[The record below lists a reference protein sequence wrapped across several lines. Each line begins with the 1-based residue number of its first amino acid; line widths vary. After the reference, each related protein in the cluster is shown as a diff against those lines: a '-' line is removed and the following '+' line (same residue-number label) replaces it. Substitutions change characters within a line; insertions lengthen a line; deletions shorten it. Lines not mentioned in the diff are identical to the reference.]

1 MKKIAINSLK
11 IDEDLV
17 NFINNEAIPGT
28 NIDSKKFWSSF
39 DDVIH
44 RLAPKNRELID
55 KREEIQQ
62 KIDGWHLSKKVS
74 SIDKNEYINFL
85 KSIGYIIDEKNDFE
99 INTSNVDKEISS
111 IIEKQYQRAIRILK
125 KNKKK
130 LIQLAEVL
138 LTKEVI
144 FKDNLEEI
152 FGKRPFD
159 KDLETK

>member
-1 MKKIAINSLK
+1 MCYLRRARAAEKVIFNKISTGALS
-11 IDEDLV
+11 DLEKV
-17 NFINNEAIPGT
+17 TKQARAMVTVYGLNDKVGNLT
-28 NIDSKKFWSSF
+28 YYDSS
-39 DDVIH
+39 
-44 RLAPKNRELID
+44 N
-55 KREEIQQ
+55 
-62 KIDGWHLSKKVS
+62 G
-74 SIDKNEYINFL
+74 NEYGFTKPYSEQTAETI
-85 KSIGYIIDEKNDFE
+85 
-99 INTSNVDKEISS
+99 DKEISS